1 LRKAGIAKTPRVA
14 AGAGAAGLGKPW
26 VMGLS
31 LSGGSGRAYRSR
43 RWSDFGWLRQFVNR
57 QPTTPGIPCLMPRKF
72 QVNRKFWVAFGL
84 LPVSLRIFTG
94 APEAQVSFSSL
105 LVDQKLDQA
114 QDLGQQNGYKYV
126 DIFASSN
133 AHTIPE
139 KHRQTATYKKYISP
153 DSFIATLIH
162 ETENPEV
169 KGAPQGFVD
178 YFSELK
184 NIYRPTSH
192 SPPAV
197 VSAQLPTHTTTA
209 VNSAKLEKHFGE
221 ISISDGTR
229 KFGRL

>member
-1 LRKAGIAKTPRVA
+1 
-14 AGAGAAGLGKPW
+14 
-26 VMGLS
+26 M
-31 LSGGSGRAYRSR
+31 
-43 RWSDFGWLRQFVNR
+43 
-57 QPTTPGIPCLMPRKF
+57 
-72 QVNRKFWVAFGL
+72 
-84 LPVSLRIFTG
+84 
-94 APEAQVSFSSL
+94 SFSSL
-105 LVDQKLDQA
+105 LVDQKLGQV
-114 QDLGQQNGYKYV
+114 QHLGQQNGHKYV
-126 DIFASSN
+126 DIFASST

-153 DSFIATLIH
+153 DNFIATLVH

-169 KGAPQGFVD
+169 KGAPQDFVD

-192 SPPAV
+192 SPPVV